1 MALSKIDVSKMIT
14 GVTPLTNGGTG
25 GTSIPATNLASG
37 VTGTLPVPNGGT
49 GIASGTTDQILK
61 FTGSTTIASAAEAAG
76 GKLLQTQ
83 SATFTSGVTSV
94 TSDSFTATE
103 VTDQITPSASSS
115 KILVI
120 INASLSQYEG
130 SGSGVKFKAGIY
142 RQING
147 GGYSRVYAGQGNSYG
162 GYGDSDGNQER
173 SQSNPTTLTFIDS
186 PNTTNAVDYKL
197 YIGLV
202 VANGSGDNVNTGSSS
217 MERGVT
223 LMEIGA

>member
-14 GVTPLTNGGTG
+14 GVTPLANGGTG
-25 GTSIPATNLASG
+25 GTSIPDTNLASG

-103 VTDQITPSASSS
+103 VTDQITPSASGS

-120 INASLSQYEG
+120 VNASLSMSEG
-130 SGSGVKFKAGIY
+130 SGSGVKFKAGLY

-147 GGYSRVYAGQGNSYG
+147 GGYSRVYAGQANSYG
-162 GYGDSDGNQER
+162 GLGQNDTWSSIGA
-173 SQSNPTTLTFIDS
+173 SFPTTFTFIDS

-197 YIGLV
+197 YIGLLT
-202 VANGSGDNVNTGSSS
+202 ASGQGDNVNTGASS
-217 MERGVT
+217 MERSVS

>member
-25 GTSIPATNLASG
+25 GTSIPATNLASD